1 MKNVL
6 IYGGGKSGLSAAKL
20 LVQKENRVFVFD
32 DKSLSKERYDDF
44 SSVGAIVL
52 DELCDDLISK
62 LDKAVIS
69 PGVSLLN
76 ENVKK
81 LRQKNVKISGEI
93 ELGFSFFDGIAVAVT
108 GTNGKTTTVTLID
121 EMLRQSGF
129 KSVAAGNIGTP
140 FCDVAEKLGSND
152 ICVLETSSFQ
162 LDTTEKFCPHIAALL
177 NIQADHI
184 DSHGSMENYVN
195 AKKKIFTN
203 QSQSD
208 YAVINADDEIC
219 LEISKNLKSK
229 LFLFSVREKTDGAYL
244 KDGVFY
250 LFGKPIVSQE
260 EINLKGL
267 HNAQNILCALTVCG
281 IMGVTAEQMA
291 ATLKSFLPPPHRMQK
306 VGKIGDVLFVDDS
319 KATNASAALPAM
331 ASFEKVSVILGG
343 SDKNCGFDEL
353 FKDLPENVRYC
364 VLTGDTQNKLF
375 ESAKKYG
382 FKNLFFAA
390 DFKNAVEIAYHSA
403 KPDGTVLLSP
413 ACASFDCF
421 KNYAERGEKFCEIFR
436 CLKDEK
442 S

>member
-20 LVQKENRVFVFD
+20 LAQKENRVFVFD
-32 DKSLSKERYDDF
+32 DKSLSKERYDDL

-62 LDKAVIS
+62 LDTAVIS

-140 FCDVAEKLGSND
+140 FCDVVEKPGSND
-152 ICVLETSSFQ
+152 ICVLEMSSFQ

-195 AKKKIFTN
+195 AKKKIFAN

-229 LFLFSVREKTDGAYL
+229 LFLFSVRKYSLSL
-244 KDGVFY
+244 K
-250 LFGKPIVSQE
+250 
-260 EINLKGL
+260 
-267 HNAQNILCALTVCG
+267 
-281 IMGVTAEQMA
+281 
-291 ATLKSFLPPPHRMQK
+291 
-306 VGKIGDVLFVDDS
+306 KI
-319 KATNASAALPAM
+319 
-331 ASFEKVSVILGG
+331 
-343 SDKNCGFDEL
+343 
-353 FKDLPENVRYC
+353 
-364 VLTGDTQNKLF
+364 
-375 ESAKKYG
+375 
-382 FKNLFFAA
+382 
-390 DFKNAVEIAYHSA
+390 
-403 KPDGTVLLSP
+403 
-413 ACASFDCF
+413 
-421 KNYAERGEKFCEIFR
+421 
-436 CLKDEK
+436 
-442 S
+442 